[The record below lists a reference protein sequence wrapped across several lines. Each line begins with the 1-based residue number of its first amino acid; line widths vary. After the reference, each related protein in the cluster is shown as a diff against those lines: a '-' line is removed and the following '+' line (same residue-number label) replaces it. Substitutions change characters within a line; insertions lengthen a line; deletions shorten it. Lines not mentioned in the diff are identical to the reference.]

1 MILKHTWMRDSNTQE
16 QKDTITNPTQSE
28 PEIKDITGRSLT
40 ANSKPYCTQV
50 PYNDFHHTEDLLQQ
64 KIQRLSIQLALV
76 TSPTVQYLHSGG
88 GQTNPSYRIVQNL
101 IHTNKTRESRIRSV
115 DTSVSTSSLW
125 YSAFATCYLQGKRS
139 LTRIFLYSSLIT
151 ACEPVY

>member
-1 MILKHTWMRDSNTQE
+1 MRDSNTHE
-16 QKDTITNPTQSE
+16 QKGTITGASNQTQSE

-50 PYNDFHHTEDLLQQ
+50 PYRDFHHTEDLLQQ

-88 GQTNPSYRIVQNL
+88 GQTNTSYRIVQNL
-101 IHTNKTRESRIRSV
+101 IHTNKTRESRIRLGIHQCQHPHCGILHLPQLPAGETKCNKDLSV
-115 DTSVSTSSLW
+115 
-125 YSAFATCYLQGKRS
+125 F
-139 LTRIFLYSSLIT
+139 FLNN
-151 ACEPVY
+151 CM